1 MERQAGKEWPSI
13 RERNV
18 RSQTAI
24 VESGHFVGPVP
35 FGYRIE
41 GDKYRKT
48 LVVDETKRALVE
60 GVFEKAIAGHSF
72 REIVAWLRTSG
83 VESSDV
89 V

>member
-48 LVVDETKRALVE
+48 LVVDETSARLSRA
-60 GVFEKAIAGHSF
+60 
-72 REIVAWLRTSG
+72 
-83 VESSDV
+83 SSRRPSQGTRFARSSHG
-89 V
+89 